1 MRACMRLLCVPQVR
15 TAAVLSAC
23 LKYRCESADP
33 GVRNAASGNLV
44 MRTVHHNSSAARIA
58 SANTGPASHLPTL
71 CQSSCFSW
79 ESCNYR
85 GRHTDCARCAPAS
98 VCGALTARSLPPS
111 PLRGGNARPLQ
122 RGEQGVHVGGGEVRR
137 QRVQHGATQRA
148 LSARSDGARLPGARA
163 ARARPS
169 RTALRWTGAA
179 ERAARCLSA
188 PRWRKRRLAAVA
200 AVGRCESVMP
210 IVWQRPRRKI
220 FSRTTLNL

>member
-33 GVRNAASGNLV
+33 GVRNAASGKLV
-44 MRTVHHNSSAARIA
+44 MGGCAA

-98 VCGALTARSLPPS
+98 VCGALTARSLPPA
-111 PLRGGNARPLQ
+111 G
-122 RGEQGVHVGGGEVRR
+122 R
-137 QRVQHGATQRA
+137 QRAPT
-148 LSARSDGARLPGARA
+148 A
-163 ARARPS
+163 ARRAGWAR
-169 RTALRWTGAA
+169 RRRRGAPPA
-179 ERAARCLSA
+179 RAARCLLNERSLRAPTARACRVRERRGRAHLELRCVGLVQQSAQRGVCALWSA

-200 AVGRCESVMP
+200 AVGRCESVMADAHR
-210 IVWQRPRRKI
+210 VAESAER
-220 FSRTTLNL
+220 FSQEPP